1 MRYDHGLGQERRIT
15 AAGLTKAVTFEPVDG
30 PIDERIDDAYR
41 AKCRGSPYL
50 SPMIG
55 ARARSATIRVIPRG

>member
-30 PIDERIDDAYR
+30 PIYERIDDA
-41 AKCRGSPYL
+41 CRQSTAA
-50 SPMIG
+50 
-55 ARARSATIRVIPRG
+55 ARISVQ